1 MGRQIEQLAQF
12 VARTRWEDIP
22 EAVQRHAKMTL
33 LDTLGVMLA
42 GAERPEARELSV
54 RIGGTSNETSP
65 FSLRN
70 DASTCTRTR

>member
-1 MGRQIEQLAQF
+1 MGRQIEQLAEF

-42 GAERPEARELSV
+42 GAERRPKFPRGSAARRTAGRPVTRAAGPL
-54 RIGGTSNETSP
+54 RIRAP
-65 FSLRN
+65 RR
-70 DASTCTRTR
+70 C